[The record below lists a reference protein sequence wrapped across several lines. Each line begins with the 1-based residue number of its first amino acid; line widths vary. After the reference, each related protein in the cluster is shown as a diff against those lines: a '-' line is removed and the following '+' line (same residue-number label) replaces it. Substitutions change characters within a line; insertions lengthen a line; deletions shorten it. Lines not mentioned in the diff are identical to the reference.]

1 MTTATMLRWA
11 MRRSPARS
19 HRLAAPA
26 RSCGLAALVAVA
38 VASPMRSG
46 AAAAQSPVVGPA
58 PASPDGPH
66 DPSAAAAYT
75 EAQGLMRSRDYSAAV
90 ARLDLAVELEPSWPA
105 PVKLRAEAFGALAE
119 RYKPSEA
126 FLTAQ
131 ATDLERLLTIEP
143 GVETAARQ
151 QQVAV
156 LRVQAKDARTREQK
170 RRKLVHPAILVIT
183 ASASMIASGAFML
196 GFIPST
202 SIDALSQRRYVYSG
216 AAMLGLGVALAVP
229 AITLGVLAGRQ
240 GKRDSALAEFNVRTD
255 RPQADIALTPQ
266 YVPGG
271 GGMGLRLRF

>member
-1 MTTATMLRWA
+1 MTAARMLRWA
-11 MRRSPARS
+11 MRRSPAR
-19 HRLAAPA
+19 LAV
-26 RSCGLAALVAVA
+26 LVAVTL
-38 VASPMRSG
+38 ASPMS
-46 AAAAQSPVVGPA
+46 ALAAAQGPVVGPA
-58 PASPDGPH
+58 PAGPH

-75 EAQGLMRSRDYSAAV
+75 EAQGLIRSRDFSEAV
-90 ARLDLAVELEPSWPA
+90 ARLDLAIELEPSWAA

-119 RYKPSEA
+119 RYEPSEA
-126 FLTAQ
+126 FLSAQ
-131 ATDLERLLTIEP
+131 AKDLGRLLVIEP

-156 LRVQAKDARTREQK
+156 LRVQARDAREREQK
-170 RRKLVHPAILVIT
+170 RRKLTRPSILVIT
-183 ASASMIASGAFML
+183 ASAAMIASGGFML
-196 GFIPST
+196 GFIPAT

-255 RPQADIALTPQ
+255 RPQADIALAPQ
-266 YVPGG
+266 FVPGG